1 METRRVSEEKRDCA
15 RLLAD
20 ALGTN
25 KSQPLDE
32 VARVAYL
39 KETRRA
45 SEEKCDC
52 ARLLADASGTNKS
65 QPLDESRRTSTR
77 VPIERR

>member
-1 METRRVSEEKRDCA
+1 MTVRSSSLTRGVA
-15 RLLAD
+15 
-20 ALGTN
+20 N